1 MHGDDPKEDQVLN
14 LEKRRKRKTKLA
26 QGKGITIRLF
36 LVCTQDTIECV
47 SGLGSIAK
55 LLREEILSKT
65 SIVMCL

>member
-1 MHGDDPKEDQVLN
+1 MVMIQKKTKCSTWKKEER
-14 LEKRRKRKTKLA
+14 EKQKLA

-65 SIVMCL
+65 SIIMCL